1 MRVSIVIPAYNASS
15 LLIET
20 LDSISDQVRAPD
32 EVIVI
37 DDGSVD
43 DTNSIAS
50 SHPVVTKVISREN
63 GGIAAARNDGI
74 EAASGDLLCL
84 LDADDLWHPIY
95 LDRMVESME
104 SDPSALAGF
113 ARFRCF
119 CHPAESPDP
128 YEASI
133 DSTLIRHDASGF
145 RRSVNHGLPILPSF
159 FCARSSALRRLG
171 ERPYIEGHL
180 GGGEACYL
188 PGMLVAMGPMIEHR
202 GPLGRYRMHSAAVT
216 GDEVDSAR
224 TMIPALEDLSREVS
238 RRRDLGIDRE
248 SRKAIQTYTCD
259 WIRKCA
265 RRLGG
270 AGHRG
275 EARRLM
281 AKGVALGDPLAAGFL
296 AASLVPM
303 LASRRVWI
311 SAWRPESVRRAEGT
325 PFWNPDDAPSESI
338 DATADGA

>member
-1 MRVSIVIPAYNASS
+1 MRISVVIPAYNASS
-15 LLIET
+15 VLGET
-20 LDSISDQVRAPD
+20 LDSISNQVRRPD

-43 DTNSIAS
+43 DTSDIAV
-50 SHPVVTKVISREN
+50 SHPAVSRVIRREN

-74 EAASGDLLCL
+74 EAATGELLFL

-95 LDRMVESME
+95 LERMTRMME
-104 SDPSALAGF
+104 TTPGAVSGF
-113 ARFRCF
+113 SRFRGF
-119 CHPAESPDP
+119 CHPVDPPAP
-128 YEASI
+128 YEENV
-133 DSTLIRHDASGF
+133 DPQVLEHDAWGF
-145 RRSVNHGLPILPSF
+145 SRRANRGLPILPSF
-159 FCARSSALRRLG
+159 FCARVGALRHLG
-171 ERPYIEGHL
+171 ARPYIDGHL

-188 PGMLVAMGPMIEHR
+188 PGMLAAMGPMVEHVA
-202 GPLGRYRMHSAAVT
+202 PLGRYRMHAAAVT

-224 TMIPALEDLSREVS
+224 SMVPALEDLSREVS
-238 RRRDLGIDRE
+238 TRQDLGIDDQ
-248 SRKAIQTYTCD
+248 SRRAIQTYACD

-270 AGHRG
+270 AGHRS

-281 AKGVALGDPLAAGFL
+281 AKGVALGDPRAVGFL

-303 LASRRVWI
+303 LASRRVWV

-325 PFWNPDDAPSESI
+325 PFWNPDDVPSESSDEMI
-338 DATADGA
+338 DRT